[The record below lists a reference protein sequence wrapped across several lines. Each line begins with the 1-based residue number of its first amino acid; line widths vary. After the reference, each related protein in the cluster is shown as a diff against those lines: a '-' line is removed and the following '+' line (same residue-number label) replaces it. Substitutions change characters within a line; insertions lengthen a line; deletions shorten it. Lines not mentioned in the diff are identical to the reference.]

1 MRTITIFVSWQ
12 TVMDKYK
19 FRNKKVILKAVDK
32 AVAEIKRRND
42 IENVI
47 FEVHESTSGVAGTPL
62 IPQVIDDRW
71 VAEQIDK

>member
-12 TVMDKYK
+12 TVTDKYK